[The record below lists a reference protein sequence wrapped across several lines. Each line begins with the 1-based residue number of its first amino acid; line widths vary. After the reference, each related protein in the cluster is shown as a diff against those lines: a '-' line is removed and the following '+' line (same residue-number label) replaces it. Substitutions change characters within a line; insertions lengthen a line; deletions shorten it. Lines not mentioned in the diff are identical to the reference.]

1 MRVLAATNRD
11 LEAMM
16 RSGTFREDLYYRLQV
31 IELRIPPLRE
41 RREEIQSLVEFFLAK
56 YAAVY
61 RRPAGAAQP
70 RAARGAACAIRGRAT
85 SASSRT

>member
-16 RSGTFREDLYYRLQV
+16 RTGTFREDLYYRLQV

-61 RRPAGAAQP
+61 RRPSVRPSRGLLEALH
-70 RAARGAACAIRGRAT
+70 RATRGRAT